1 MNSMLIQIRQIKVWK
16 NFMVNKLI
24 AITICNYMKK
34 YNLSY
39 KGITFYFKRFFK
51 KIWQCFFKDYSNGM
65 REDQINTSIL
75 RSMLELVMEYRN
87 YLKTI

>member
-1 MNSMLIQIRQIKVWK
+1 MFFQRLFELIPPDV
-16 NFMVNKLI
+16 
-24 AITICNYMKK
+24 
-34 YNLSY
+34 
-39 KGITFYFKRFFK
+39 
-51 KIWQCFFKDYSNGM
+51 